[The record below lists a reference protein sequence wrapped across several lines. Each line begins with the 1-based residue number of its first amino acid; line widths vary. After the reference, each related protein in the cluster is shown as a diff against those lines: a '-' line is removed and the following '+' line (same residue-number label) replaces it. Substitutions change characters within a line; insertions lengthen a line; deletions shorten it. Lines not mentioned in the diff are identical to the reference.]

1 MDPSRYL
8 LLAYRIVR
16 RVSAGDHHL
25 HIRHPWQSKTAPAP
39 SPVCQRLYSKNM
51 AIPGQRFELDL
62 EADDFAINP
71 IDESSLTEPFRIKD
85 VQEHD
90 SSDVPAPP
98 KPKASGFPEHKQRK
112 VSRFR
117 QKQEQTRQHGARDV
131 TQRGPSDA
139 AIAHN
144 LSQRNATNDESSQ
157 KAEISRENDQ
167 RIASM
172 SAEDI
177 GDARA
182 EIMGMLSPALIEQL
196 LKRSRIDDPPTE
208 PADPTVAGTET
219 QLQDTPPSKAHVEK
233 KVAFSEEEDDE
244 SMSRSQ
250 SQALQPLSESPNTAP
265 TTENSSGV
273 HFPAPPRSASDY
285 RELDPNSPTFLSDL
299 KATYFPELAHK
310 PSPTALEWLQPSSG
324 QDREA
329 SSYSPALESYPASS
343 IRFDFRGRLIPPN
356 KSLELPA
363 NLGLHHHGEAPD
375 SAGYTIPEL
384 TLLARSTLPNQ
395 RCIAYQ
401 SLGRLLYRLGKEEF
415 GRRGSEMYEALWA
428 LIEKE
433 RVLEL
438 VMAEAGKDSGH
449 ASARAYATEAL
460 WLWRKGS
467 NGERGLHKSTAKMA
481 I

>member
-1 MDPSRYL
+1 
-8 LLAYRIVR
+8 
-16 RVSAGDHHL
+16 
-25 HIRHPWQSKTAPAP
+25 
-39 SPVCQRLYSKNM
+39 M

-62 EADDFAINP
+62 EADDFTINP

-85 VQEHD
+85 IQEHD
-90 SSDVPAPP
+90 SSGIPAPP
-98 KPKASGFPEHKQRK
+98 KPKAAVAGFPEHKQRK

-117 QKQEQTRQHGARDV
+117 QKQEQTRQDGARDA

-139 AIAHN
+139 AIAHK
-144 LSQRNATNDESSQ
+144 LSKRHGTHDEASQ

-172 SAEDI
+172 SAEEI

-196 LKRSRIDDPPTE
+196 LKRSRIDE
-208 PADPTVAGTET
+208 
-219 QLQDTPPSKAHVEK
+219 PPSTDATDPAGANTEVNLQGRPPSEAHVEK
-233 KVAFSEEEDDE
+233 KVAFADEEDDAP
-244 SMSRSQ
+244 MSQ
-250 SQALQPLSESPNTAP
+250 PQPHTSQATTESTDTAL

-299 KATYFPELAHK
+299 KATYFPELAHE
-310 PSPTALEWLQPSSG
+310 PSPTALEWLQPSSA

-375 SAGYTIPEL
+375 SAGYTVPEL
-384 TLLARSTLPNQ
+384 TLLVRSTLPNQ

-438 VMAEAGKDSGH
+438 VMAEAGRDRGH

>member
-1 MDPSRYL
+1 
-8 LLAYRIVR
+8 
-16 RVSAGDHHL
+16 
-25 HIRHPWQSKTAPAP
+25 
-39 SPVCQRLYSKNM
+39 M

-62 EADDFAINP
+62 EADDFTINP

-90 SSDVPAPP
+90 SSDIPAPP
-98 KPKASGFPEHKQRK
+98 KPKAVVAGFPEHKQRK

-117 QKQEQTRQHGARDV
+117 QKQEQTRQDGARDA

-139 AIAHN
+139 AIAHK
-144 LSQRNATNDESSQ
+144 LSQRHGTNDEASQ

-172 SAEDI
+172 SAEEI

-196 LKRSRIDDPPTE
+196 LKRSRIDEPPSTDA
-208 PADPTVAGTET
+208 ADPAAAATEI
-219 QLQDTPPSKAHVEK
+219 QSQRRPPSEAHVEK
-233 KVAFSEEEDDE
+233 KVAFADEEDGE
-244 SMSRSQ
+244 PMSQPQ
-250 SQALQPLSESPNTAP
+250 SHASEPP
-265 TTENSSGV
+265 TEGLDATLTPENSSGV

-299 KATYFPELAHK
+299 KATYFPELAHE
-310 PSPTALEWLQPSSG
+310 PSPTALEWLQPSSA

-343 IRFDFRGRLIPPN
+343 IRFDFRGSLIPPN
-356 KSLELPA
+356 KSLELPG

-438 VMAEAGKDSGH
+438 VMAEAGKDKGH

-481 I
+481 L